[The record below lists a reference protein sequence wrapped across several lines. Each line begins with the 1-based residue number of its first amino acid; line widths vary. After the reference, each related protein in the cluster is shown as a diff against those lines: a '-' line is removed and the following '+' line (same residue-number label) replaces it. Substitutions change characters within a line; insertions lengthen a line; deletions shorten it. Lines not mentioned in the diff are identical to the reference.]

1 MTKFKLV
8 KAVRVKALP
17 GNRLDVEFSD
27 GTGGVADISDFVT
40 QVHGSMIVP
49 LHDETFFAKVFVEMG
64 VPTWPNG
71 CDVDPSR
78 LRMDLEAAGTLRP
91 AGAGA

>member
-17 GNRLDVEFSD
+17 GYRLDVAFSD

-40 QVHGSMIVP
+40 QVHGSMVVP
-49 LHDETFFAKVFVEMG
+49 LRDETFFAKVFVEMG

-78 LRMDLEAAGTLRP
+78 LRMDLEAAGALRA
-91 AGAGA
+91 AGAAA